1 MFEASPLC
9 GEFLRGLGC
18 KDDDPLLVSFQWD
31 AGFWFGDDLYGRV
44 TRTTL
49 VIPYTGLPEREAW
62 GFKIGVSFNGFMPAG
77 CEALRLSLPRPFGW
91 QAFAWV
97 DTVKQALALKDM
109 VEQAQP
115 SAVTGRGEQ
124 QDVGDQE
131 KAVGY
136 HFFRWNGNDASP
148 EREDATTRDPK
159 AKGSWDKTLAKTM
172 PPDSFWEQ
180 ERWDVKLAPCYRV
193 EPASEDEEEEDEDE
207 ESEALTG
214 LNAEDAAYPVDDAA
228 PLSSLAQYQQQE
240 EDHRQGELLDGALH
254 CVVLL
259 HLHFLWRNPLRPRPR
274 VPRPT
279 TPAHHND
286 RVDAHLLLLAQRHS
300 TIR

>member
-18 KDDDPLLVSFQWD
+18 KDDDPLQTLLVSFQWD

-97 DTVKQALALKDM
+97 DEVKQALALKDM
-109 VEQAQP
+109 VKQAQP
-115 SAVTGRGEQ
+115 SAVTGGAEQQ
-124 QDVGDQE
+124 QDVGGQE

-148 EREDATTRDPK
+148 EREDATARDPK
-159 AKGSWDKTLAKTM
+159 AKESWDKTLAKTM
-172 PPDSFWEQ
+172 PPVSFWEQ
-180 ERWDVKLAPCYRV
+180 ERWVVELAPCYRV
-193 EPASEDEEEEDEDE
+193 EPACEKEEEED
-207 ESEALTG
+207 
-214 LNAEDAAYPVDDAA
+214 
-228 PLSSLAQYQQQE
+228 
-240 EDHRQGELLDGALH
+240 
-254 CVVLL
+254 
-259 HLHFLWRNPLRPRPR
+259 
-274 VPRPT
+274 
-279 TPAHHND
+279 
-286 RVDAHLLLLAQRHS
+286 
-300 TIR
+300 